1 MQPEKQNRQRVPIA
15 KPAGTDAK
23 RIVGMT
29 QVLQSEAKAKEY
41 FIFIY
46 DFRSLK
52 NIAKWP
58 L

>member
-23 RIVGMT
+23 RIFDLT
-29 QVLQSEAKAKEY
+29 QVLKSEAKAKELIF
-41 FIFIY
+41 FICG
-46 DFRSLK
+46 FRSLE
-52 NIAKWP
+52 NISKWP